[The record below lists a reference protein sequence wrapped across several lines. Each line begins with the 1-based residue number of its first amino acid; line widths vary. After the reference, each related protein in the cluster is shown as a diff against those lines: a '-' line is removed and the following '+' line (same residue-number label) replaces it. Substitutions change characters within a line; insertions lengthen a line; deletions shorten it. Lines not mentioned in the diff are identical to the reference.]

1 MSTVSTI
8 NRLMLP
14 DRESEKNNPPMKNS
28 LTILFLFLSIFW
40 SAEVFADEYADI
52 RPQLTL
58 CFTCHGQNGV
68 STQPKYPIIAG
79 QHFYYLYVQL
89 KDFKSGYRASEI
101 MGPMA
106 KLLGKKQMKAMAK
119 FFSEQKWPNIGY
131 RPIKERAQLGET
143 SADSGQCVQCH
154 LGGYEGDS
162 RIPRLAG
169 QYPEYLHNTM
179 LDFKNK
185 IRNNSPAKGSLLMSY
200 SDDEIAAMAEY
211 LAGKSIHAAQI
222 NLEVQ

>member
-1 MSTVSTI
+1 
-8 NRLMLP
+8 MLL
-14 DRESEKNNPPMKNS
+14 DRKSEKNNSPIKNW
-28 LTILFLFLSIFW
+28 LTVLFLFLSISW
-40 SAEVFADEYADI
+40 NAELFADEYADI

-89 KDFKSGYRASEI
+89 KDFKTAYRSSEI
-101 MGPMA
+101 MGPIA
-106 KLLGKKQMKAMAK
+106 KLLEKKQMIAMAK

-131 RPIKERAQLGET
+131 SPIKERAQLGEI
-143 SADSGQCVQCH
+143 SAAAGQCVQCH

-169 QYPEYLHNTM
+169 QYPEYLKNTM

-185 IRNNSPAKGSLLMSY
+185 IRNNSPAKGSLLVSY
-200 SDDEIAAMAEY
+200 SNDEIAAMAEY
-211 LAGKSIHAAQI
+211 IAGKTIHAAQI
-222 NLEVQ
+222 NLETQ

>member
-1 MSTVSTI
+1 
-8 NRLMLP
+8 MLL
-14 DRESEKNNPPMKNS
+14 DRKSEKNNSSMKNW
-28 LTILFLFLSIFW
+28 LKVLLLFLSISW
-40 SAEVFADEYADI
+40 NAELFADEYADI

-68 STQPKYPIIAG
+68 SIQPKYPIIAG

-89 KDFKSGYRASEI
+89 KDFKTAYRSSEI
-101 MGPMA
+101 MGPIA
-106 KLLGKKQMKAMAK
+106 KLLEKKQMIAMAK

-143 SADSGQCVQCH
+143 SAVAGQCVQCH

-169 QYPEYLHNTM
+169 QYPEYLKNTM

-185 IRNNSPAKGSLLMSY
+185 IRNNSPAKGSLLVSY
-200 SDDEIAAMAEY
+200 SNDEIAAMAEY
-211 LAGKSIHAAQI
+211 LAGKTIHAAQI

>member
-1 MSTVSTI
+1 
-8 NRLMLP
+8 
-14 DRESEKNNPPMKNS
+14 MKNS

-40 SAEVFADEYADI
+40 CAEVFADEYADI

-106 KLLGKKQMKAMAK
+106 KLLGKNQMKALAK

-131 RPIKERAQLGET
+131 RPIEERDQLGET
-143 SADSGQCVQCH
+143 SAASGQCVQCH

-169 QYPEYLHNTM
+169 QYREYLNNTM

-185 IRNNSPAKGSLLMSY
+185 IRNNSPAKSSLLVSY

-211 LAGKSIHAAQI
+211 LAGKSIHTAQI

>member
-1 MSTVSTI
+1 
-8 NRLMLP
+8 MLL
-14 DRESEKNNPPMKNS
+14 DRKSEKNNSPIKNW
-28 LTILFLFLSIFW
+28 LTVLFLFLSISW
-40 SAEVFADEYADI
+40 NAELFADEYADI

-89 KDFKSGYRASEI
+89 KDFKTAYRSSEI
-101 MGPMA
+101 MGPIA
-106 KLLGKKQMKAMAK
+106 KLLEKKQMIAMAK
-119 FFSEQKWPNIGY
+119 FFSEQEWPNIGY

-143 SADSGQCVQCH
+143 SATAGQCVQCH

-169 QYPEYLHNTM
+169 QYPEYLKNTM

-185 IRNNSPAKGSLLMSY
+185 IRNNSPAKGSLLVSY
-200 SDDEIAAMAEY
+200 SNDEIAAMAEY
-211 LAGKSIHAAQI
+211 IAGKTIHAAQI
-222 NLEVQ
+222 NLETQ

>member
-1 MSTVSTI
+1 
-8 NRLMLP
+8 
-14 DRESEKNNPPMKNS
+14 MKGC
-28 LTILFLFLSIFW
+28 LTILYLFLSFFW
-40 SAEVFADEYADI
+40 DGHVFADEYADI

-58 CFTCHGQNGV
+58 CFTCHGQNGI

-79 QHFYYLYVQL
+79 QHYYYLYVQL

-106 KLLGKKQMKAMAK
+106 KLLGKNQMKALAK
-119 FFSEQKWPNIGY
+119 LFSEQKWPGIGY
-131 RPIKERAQLGET
+131 RPIKESDQLGET
-143 SADSGQCVQCH
+143 SAASGQCVQCH

-169 QYPEYLHNTM
+169 QYPEYLNSTM

-185 IRNNSPAKGSLLMSY
+185 IRNNSPAKSSLLVSY
-200 SDDEIAAMAEY
+200 SNDEIAAMAEY
-211 LAGKSIHAAQI
+211 LAGKTIHAAQI

>member
-1 MSTVSTI
+1 M
-8 NRLMLP
+8 
-14 DRESEKNNPPMKNS
+14 
-28 LTILFLFLSIFW
+28 
-40 SAEVFADEYADI
+40 FADEYADI
-52 RPQLTL
+52 RHQLTL

-106 KLLGKKQMKAMAK
+106 KLLGKNQMKALAK

-131 RPIKERAQLGET
+131 RPIEERDQLGET
-143 SADSGQCVQCH
+143 SAASGQCVQCH

-211 LAGKSIHAAQI
+211 LAGKIIYAAQI

>member
-1 MSTVSTI
+1 
-8 NRLMLP
+8 
-14 DRESEKNNPPMKNS
+14 MKNW
-28 LTILFLFLSIFW
+28 LKVLLLFLSISW
-40 SAEVFADEYADI
+40 NAELFADEYADI

-89 KDFKSGYRASEI
+89 KDFKTAYRSSEI
-101 MGPMA
+101 MGPIA
-106 KLLGKKQMKAMAK
+106 KLLEKKQMIAMSK

-131 RPIKERAQLGET
+131 SPIKERALWGET
-143 SADSGQCVQCH
+143 SAAAGQCVQCH

-169 QYPEYLHNTM
+169 QYPEYLKNTM

-185 IRNNSPAKGSLLMSY
+185 IRNNSPAKGSLLVSY
-200 SDDEIAAMAEY
+200 SNDEIAAMAEY
-211 LAGKSIHAAQI
+211 LAGKTIHAAQI

>member
-1 MSTVSTI
+1 
-8 NRLMLP
+8 
-14 DRESEKNNPPMKNS
+14 MKGC
-28 LTILFLFLSIFW
+28 LTILYLFLSFFW
-40 SAEVFADEYADI
+40 DGHVFADEYADI

-58 CFTCHGQNGV
+58 CFTCHGQNGI

-79 QHFYYLYVQL
+79 QHYYYLYVQL

-101 MGPMA
+101 MGPMV
-106 KLLGKKQMKAMAK
+106 KLLEKKQMKALAK
-119 FFSEQKWPNIGY
+119 FFSEQTWPGIGY
-131 RPIKERAQLGET
+131 KPIKERDQLGET
-143 SADSGQCVQCH
+143 SAASGQCVQCH

-169 QYPEYLHNTM
+169 QYPEYLNNTM

-185 IRNNSPAKGSLLMSY
+185 IRNNSPAKSSLLVSY
-200 SDDEIAAMAEY
+200 SNDEIAAMSEY
-211 LAGKSIHAAQI
+211 LAGKTIHAAQI

>member
-1 MSTVSTI
+1 
-8 NRLMLP
+8 
-14 DRESEKNNPPMKNS
+14 MKNC

-185 IRNNSPAKGSLLMSY
+185 IRNNSPAKGSLLVSY

>member
-1 MSTVSTI
+1 
-8 NRLMLP
+8 
-14 DRESEKNNPPMKNS
+14 MKNS
-28 LTILFLFLSIFW
+28 LTIQFLFLSIFW
-40 SAEVFADEYADI
+40 SVEMFADEYADI

-101 MGPMA
+101 MGPMV
-106 KLLGKKQMKAMAK
+106 KLLEKKQMKALAK
-119 FFSEQKWPNIGY
+119 FFSEQTWPEIGF
-131 RPIKERAQLGET
+131 RSTKERDQLGET
-143 SADSGQCVQCH
+143 SAASGQCVQCH

-169 QYPEYLHNTM
+169 QYPEYLNNTM

-185 IRNNSPAKGSLLMSY
+185 IRNNSPAKGSLLVSY
-200 SDDEIAAMAEY
+200 SNDEIAAMAEY
-211 LAGKSIHAAQI
+211 LAGKTIHAAQI

>member
-1 MSTVSTI
+1 
-8 NRLMLP
+8 
-14 DRESEKNNPPMKNS
+14 MKNWP
-28 LTILFLFLSIFW
+28 TILFLFLSIFW
-40 SAEVFADEYADI
+40 CAEAFADEYAGI

-106 KLLGKKQMKAMAK
+106 KLLGKNKMKALAK

-131 RPIKERAQLGET
+131 RPIEERDQLGET
-143 SADSGQCVQCH
+143 SAASGQCVQCH

-169 QYPEYLHNTM
+169 QYPEYLNNTM

-185 IRNNSPAKGSLLMSY
+185 IRNNSPAKGSLLVSY
-200 SDDEIAAMAEY
+200 SNDEIAAMAEH
-211 LAGKSIHAAQI
+211 LAGKTIHAAQI

>member
-1 MSTVSTI
+1 
-8 NRLMLP
+8 MLL
-14 DRESEKNNPPMKNS
+14 DRKSEKNNSPIKNW
-28 LTILFLFLSIFW
+28 LTVLFLFLSISW
-40 SAEVFADEYADI
+40 NAELFADEYADI

-89 KDFKSGYRASEI
+89 KDFKTAYRSSEI
-101 MGPMA
+101 MGPIA
-106 KLLGKKQMKAMAK
+106 KLLEKKQMIAMAK

-131 RPIKERAQLGET
+131 SPIKERAQLGET
-143 SADSGQCVQCH
+143 SAAAGQCVQCH

-169 QYPEYLHNTM
+169 QYPEYLKNTM

-185 IRNNSPAKGSLLMSY
+185 IRNNSPAKGSLLVSY
-200 SDDEIAAMAEY
+200 SNDEIAGMAEY
-211 LAGKSIHAAQI
+211 IAGKTIHAAQI
-222 NLEVQ
+222 NLETQ

>member
-1 MSTVSTI
+1 
-8 NRLMLP
+8 MLL
-14 DRESEKNNPPMKNS
+14 DRKSEKNNSPIKNW
-28 LTILFLFLSIFW
+28 LTVLFLFLSISW
-40 SAEVFADEYADI
+40 NAELFADEYADI

-89 KDFKSGYRASEI
+89 KDFKTAYRSSEI
-101 MGPMA
+101 MGPIA
-106 KLLGKKQMKAMAK
+106 KLLEKKQMIAMAK
-119 FFSEQKWPNIGY
+119 FFSEQEWPNIGY

-143 SADSGQCVQCH
+143 SAAAGQCGQCH

-169 QYPEYLHNTM
+169 QYPEYLKNTM

-185 IRNNSPAKGSLLMSY
+185 IRNNSPAKGSLLVSY
-200 SDDEIAAMAEY
+200 SNDEIAAMAEY
-211 LAGKSIHAAQI
+211 IAGKTIHAAQI
-222 NLEVQ
+222 NLETQ